1 MRTFLHRNHAILSGC
16 ARCTKRFNSSETLT
30 SPSPPTSATTATT
43 TPATSHQLI
52 TDDDRKI
59 LNFPYELVD
68 RPSQL
73 SRVVEALQA
82 AKFFAVDLEA
92 NVTSRTDTK
101 QLGSL
106 SLLQLC
112 ALNEP
117 TVFLVDVQSLTPAA
131 VSQQLGVVLAD
142 ESKRKLFFDCR
153 RDVEA
158 LSCQMNIF
166 PKSVLDLQLLFTGV
180 QWKLRSI
187 TRRSGMSFALKQVTG
202 LSRVEGDA
210 AVQLAMTKGN
220 RPVWDVRPLPPH
232 FLEYAAGDVRHT
244 LLLGSVM
251 QRMYEDKVDAA
262 ARLTNEYVRHYAT
275 GRPVVVEA
283 DPTATD
289 VSVSWLERYFG
300 PGGVCSFCGQKG
312 HTVTECFRKQSGST
326 VCSHCGESGH
336 LARNCF
342 KRHPQLLKCNS
353 CGQLGHTEDRCFRK
367 NPCAHCGGSHRSE
380 NCHRKTT

>member
-1 MRTFLHRNHAILSGC
+1 MTQEEQKILS
-16 ARCTKRFNSSETLT
+16 
-30 SPSPPTSATTATT
+30 
-43 TPATSHQLI
+43 
-52 TDDDRKI
+52 
-59 LNFPYELVD
+59 FPYALIDTPSELT
-68 RPSQL
+68 
-73 SRVVEALQA
+73 RVVDSLSKAS
-82 AKFFAVDLEA
+82 FFAVDLEA
-92 NVTSRTDTK
+92 NVTSRSDVK
-101 QLGSL
+101 QLGPI

-112 ALNEP
+112 TPEEP
-117 TVFLVDVQSLTPAA
+117 TVFLVDVHTLTASTVAERVGP
-131 VSQQLGVVLAD
+131 LLAD
-142 ESKRKLFFDCR
+142 GSRRKLFFDCR

-158 LSCQMNIF
+158 LSCQMKIA
-166 PKSVLDLQLLFTGV
+166 PRSVLDLQLLFTGV

-202 LSRVEGDA
+202 FSRVEGDA

-251 QRMYEDKVDAA
+251 QQRYGDKMEAA

-275 GRPVVVEA
+275 GQPVVVEA

-289 VSVSWLERYFG
+289 VSVAWLERYFG
-300 PGGVCSFCGQKG
+300 PGGVCSYCGQKG
-312 HTVTECFRKQSGST
+312 HTVSECFRKQGGGT
-326 VCSHCGESGH
+326 TTCSHCGGSGH
-336 LARNCF
+336 IAKNCF
-342 KRHPQLLKCNS
+342 KRHPQLLKCTS

-380 NCHRKTT
+380 NCHRKER